1 MTFLPRPCP
10 TCFPTFFPTLR
21 AELRPWAP
29 WIVNDQVG
37 GYQVRYEKDFTFT
50 TVKGAGHMCPST
62 QPERAHHMM
71 MRFIRG
77 VPL

>member
-1 MTFLPRPCP
+1 M
-10 TCFPTFFPTLR
+10 
-21 AELRPWAP
+21 
-29 WIVNDQVG
+29 NDQVG

-62 QPERAHHMM
+62 QPERAHHIM
-71 MRFIRG
+71 MRFTRG

>member
-1 MTFLPRPCP
+1 MLICRFYHGLPPP
-10 TCFPTFFPTLR
+10 IR

-37 GYQVRYEKDFTFT
+37 GYHVRYEKDFTFT

-71 MRFIRG
+71 MRFTRG
-77 VPL
+77 LPL